1 MGAASDSPHLGAR
14 SDAGDFSAK
23 RLAMQRACSE
33 ADLKP
38 SQVDVAEVYDAY
50 AGAQLQAIDALGISD
65 DICKDLQSKRFAAT
79 GQTPI
84 NLSGG
89 LMGQGAPAGA
99 TGVAQTATCAL
110 LLEGLYEQELQPKT
124 LPQYALADTHGGVCT
139 TAAVT
144 LLAGATA

>member
-1 MGAASDSPHLGAR
+1 
-14 SDAGDFSAK
+14 
-23 RLAMQRACSE
+23 MQRACGE

-38 SQVDVAEVYDAY
+38 SQVNVAEVYDAY
-50 AGAQLQAIDALGISD
+50 AGAQLQAIDALGLSD
-65 DICKDLQSKRFAAT
+65 DLGKDLQSKRFAMD

-89 LMGQGAPAGA
+89 LMGQGAPVGA

-110 LLEGLYEQELQPKT
+110 LLEGLYEKELQPQS